1 MIKARDLQRKRKG
14 NQEDDE
20 SDEEA
25 NDMITAM
32 KAGMQVYTK
41 QIKKQTNLKE
51 KIATRKSTL

>member
-41 QIKKQTNLKE
+41 QIKK
-51 KIATRKSTL
+51 S